1 MNRALAWLAA
11 ALGGALVAGPGMAAP
26 MELELPTLDG
36 ARFFHLSEARGRQVV
51 LNFWDDECPP
61 CVREMPM
68 LDRAAKSR
76 RDVLFV
82 GVTVAVRRRAQDFL
96 ESHAV
101 SYLQLAGPP
110 ESRGL
115 LRRFADRAGAL
126 PHTAVLRPDH
136 TLCAVH
142 TGEIDAA
149 WLDAAL
155 GRCAAD

>member
-1 MNRALAWLAA
+1 MNRALAALAMAIAA
-11 ALGGALVAGPGMAAP
+11 ALAAVATAAEP
-26 MELELPTLDG
+26 LDLELPTLDG
-36 ARFFHLSEARGRQVV
+36 ARFFKLSQVRGRAVV

-68 LDRAAKSR
+68 LERASKSR
-76 RDVLFV
+76 HDVLFV
-82 GVTVAVRRRAQDFL
+82 GVTVAERRRAQEFL

-110 ESRGL
+110 EPRGL
-115 LRRFADRAGAL
+115 LRRFANRAGAL

-136 TLCAVH
+136 TLCAVR

-155 GRCAAD
+155 SRCAA

>member
-1 MNRALAWLAA
+1 MNRALMGLAA
-11 ALGGALVAGPGMAAP
+11 AIAALAVSAAAPAP

-36 ARFFHLSEARGRQVV
+36 ARFFHLSEARGRLVV

-68 LDRAAKSR
+68 LERVSRSR

-82 GVTVAVRRRAQDFL
+82 GVTVAERRRAETFL
-96 ESHAV
+96 DSHAV

-110 ESRGL
+110 EPRGL
-115 LRRFADRAGAL
+115 LRRFSNRAGAL
-126 PHTAVLRPDH
+126 PHTAVLRRDH

-155 GRCAAD
+155 SRCAS